1 MRKLACAL
9 LLSLLLVPATAEA
22 ARDRAS
28 RRTGEEPPKT
38 RLSAATFA
46 GLKLRA
52 IGPAMTSGRIADI
65 AIDPTHPA
73 TWIVAAASGGVWR
86 TDNAGTTWTP
96 LFDDQGSY
104 SIGCVALDPNDPL
117 VIWVGTGENNS
128 QRSVSYGDGV
138 YRSLDGGKT
147 WENMGLRESEHI
159 GKILVDPRDGDTVWV
174 AAQGPLWRPGGD
186 RGLYKTTD
194 GGRTWTAVLTIS
206 ENTGV
211 TDIAFDP
218 RNPDVVYAAAYQ
230 RRRHVW
236 TLINGGPES
245 ALYKTTDGG
254 QTWRKLEKGLPEVDK
269 GRIGLA
275 VSPVDPNVV
284 YAIVEAQDD
293 KGGFFRST
301 DAGGT
306 WERRSTYMSSS
317 PQYYNEI
324 VADPNDVDRVY
335 SLDTFMHVT
344 EDGGKTFRR
353 VGGRHKHVD
362 DHALWIDPAD
372 SNHLIN
378 GNDGGVYESW
388 DRGQT
393 WRFIANLPVTQC
405 YRATADTDVPFY
417 NVYCGTQDNATLG
430 GPARTFDRAGITNGD
445 WFITVFGDG
454 FKTRVDPKNPDII
467 YSQWQYGGLVRHDRA
482 SGEIVDIQPQ
492 PEPGEPP
499 LRWNWNSPLIIS
511 PHAHTRLYYAAQRL
525 FRSDDRGDSWRP
537 VSPDLTRQLD
547 RNRLEVMDRVWSVDA
562 VAKNASTSFYGNI
575 VSLSESPLV
584 EGLIYVGT
592 DDGLVQVTE
601 DGGETWRRQDSFPGV
616 PEMSYV
622 SHVEADLH
630 DPDVVYAAFDNHKR
644 GDFRPYLL
652 RSDDRGR
659 TWRSIA
665 GDLPERGSV
674 HVVQQDHVR
683 PGLLFAGTEFGL
695 YATIDGGGHWFRLK
709 GGLPTIAVRDIDVQ
723 RRENDLVLGTF
734 GRGVFILDDYSP
746 LRHVSEELLEQEAAT
761 FPVRD
766 ALWYVPRARL
776 GLRGPKAFQGDG
788 FFTAPNP
795 PFGAVL
801 TYHLKE
807 KYLSK
812 REQRRKLERE
822 RQKRG
827 EDNPY
832 PSWDELRAE
841 DREEPPAVLLVVRD
855 AEGRVVRRVEAANAP
870 GIQRVA
876 WDLHFPSP
884 EPVSLEE
891 PSERAPWA
899 GERTGPMAPPGEY
912 TLTLVKRV
920 GGEEATLG
928 EPQTAL
934 VLPLSL
940 ASLPARDRDAA
951 IAFHRR
957 TAALLRGVLGARRAV
972 SDARSWLAHAK
983 KALDET
989 PAEVAVLRE
998 RVLALDRRLDAL
1010 EVVLVGD
1017 RSVARRNEPTPPSL
1031 VGRAR
1036 RAASAW
1042 DTTGEPTA
1050 THRRQFEIAR
1060 AEFEKLAADLEQIL
1074 GRDLPALEADLEQ
1087 AGAPWTPGRIPRW
1100 VAPR

>member
-1 MRKLACAL
+1 MIRKLCL
-9 LLSLLLVPATAEA
+9 LIVLSLAILPAVGASAKPAAE
-22 ARDRAS
+22 DRGSGTKLEA
-28 RRTGEEPPKT
+28 EV
-38 RLSAATFA
+38 FA
-46 GLKLRA
+46 GLRLRA
-52 IGPAMTSGRIADI
+52 IGPALTSGRITDI
-65 AIDPTHPA
+65 AVDPGHEA
-73 TWIVAAASGGVWR
+73 TWIVASASGGVWR

-104 SIGCVALDPNDPL
+104 SIGCVALEPGNPL
-117 VIWVGTGENNS
+117 TIWVGTGENNS

-147 WENMGLRESEHI
+147 WENMGLAESEHI
-159 GKILVDPRDGDTVWV
+159 AKILIDPRDPDVVWV
-174 AAQGPLWRPGGD
+174 AAQGPLWRSGGD

-194 GGRTWTAVLTIS
+194 GGRTWKAVLTIS
-206 ENTGV
+206 DRTGV

-218 RNPDVVYAAAYQ
+218 RDPDVVYAAAYQ

-254 QTWRKLEKGLPEVDK
+254 KTWRKLEKGLPEVDK
-269 GRIGLA
+269 GRIGIA
-275 VSPVDPNVV
+275 VSPADPDVV

-306 WERRSTYMSSS
+306 WERRSEYMTSS

-324 VADPNDVDRVY
+324 VADPHDVDRVY
-335 SLDTFMHVT
+335 ALDTFMHVT
-344 EDGGKTFRR
+344 EDGGRTFHR
-353 VGGRHKHVD
+353 VEGRHKHVD
-362 DHALWIDPAD
+362 NHALWIDPD
-372 SNHLIN
+372 DTRHLVN

-388 DRGQT
+388 DRGRT

-405 YRATADTDVPFY
+405 YRATADNDVPFY

-430 GPARTFDRAGITNGD
+430 GPARTFDRGGITNGD
-445 WFITVFGDG
+445 WFVTVFGDG

-467 YSQWQYGGLVRHDRA
+467 YSQWQYGGLVRHDRR

-492 PEPGEPP
+492 AEPGDPP

-511 PHAHTRLYYAAQRL
+511 PHAHTRLYFAAQRI
-525 FRSDDRGDSWRP
+525 FRSDDRGDSWVP
-537 VSPDLTRQLD
+537 ISPDLTRQVD

-575 VSLSESPLV
+575 VALSESPLV
-584 EGLIYVGT
+584 EGLIYAGT

-601 DGGETWRRQDSFPGV
+601 DGGRSWRRIESFPGV
-616 PEMSYV
+616 PDMSYV

-630 DPDVVYAAFDNHKR
+630 DADVVYASFDNHKR

-659 TWRSIA
+659 TWKSIA

-674 HVVQQDHVR
+674 HVVVQDHIR

-695 YATIDGGGHWFRLK
+695 YTTIDGGGHWFRLK
-709 GGLPTIAVRDIDVQ
+709 GGMPTIAVRDLDVQ
-723 RRENDLVLGTF
+723 RRESDLVVASF

-746 LRHVSEELLEQEAAT
+746 LRHVSEELLEREAAT

-776 GLRGPKAFQGDG
+776 GLSSGKAFQGDG

-795 PFGAVL
+795 PYGAVL
-801 TYHLKE
+801 TYYLKE
-807 KYLSK
+807 KYLSR

-822 RQKRG
+822 REKRG

-832 PSWDELRAE
+832 PDWDVLRAE
-841 DREEPPAVLLVVRD
+841 DREEPPAVFVVVRD
-855 AEGRVVRRVEAANAP
+855 EDKRVVRRVPAENAP
-870 GIQRVA
+870 GIHRVA
-876 WDLHFPSP
+876 WDLHFPAP
-884 EPVSLEE
+884 DPVRLEDE
-891 PSERAPWA
+891 GERAPWDA
-899 GERTGPMAPPGEY
+899 PKTGPLAPPGQYE
-912 TLTLVKRV
+912 LTLVRRV
-920 GGEEATLG
+920 GGEETSLG
-928 EPQTAL
+928 EPRTAL
-934 VLPLSL
+934 VLPLAL
-940 ASLPARDRDAA
+940 ASLPAPDRDAA
-951 IAFHRR
+951 LAFHRQG
-957 TAALLRGVLGARRAV
+957 AALLRAVLGARRAV
-972 SDARSWLAHAK
+972 ADARSWLAHAR

-989 PAEVAVLRE
+989 PAEIGALRA
-998 RVLALDRRLDAL
+998 RVVDLDRRLDAL

-1017 RSVARRNEPTPPSL
+1017 RSVARRNEPTAPSL
-1031 VGRAR
+1031 VERAR

-1042 DTTGEPTA
+1042 DSTSAPTK
-1050 THRRQFEIAR
+1050 THRRSFEIAR
-1060 AEFEKLAADLEQIL
+1060 SEFDELAARLRRIL
-1074 GRDLPALEADLEQ
+1074 AEELPALEADLEA
-1087 AGAPWTPGRIPRW
+1087 AGAPWTPGRIPQW
-1100 VAPR
+1100 VPPR